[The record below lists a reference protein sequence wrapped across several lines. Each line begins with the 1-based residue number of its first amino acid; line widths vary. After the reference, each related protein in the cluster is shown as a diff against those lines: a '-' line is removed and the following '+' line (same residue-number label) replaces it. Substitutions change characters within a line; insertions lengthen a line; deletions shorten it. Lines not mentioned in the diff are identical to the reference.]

1 MLRLVV
7 ALLQL
12 PLFGTARLR
21 LVRREPERYVVQ
33 DWLRRT
39 GRVDGLLGGNILR
52 KYDETEG
59 EKGKAEVEAHAPL
72 EELEVV
78 EHAAAELALH
88 LPQQVGPQGE
98 PVHRVLHLGR
108 PTPPRL
114 HVGLGLAKGV
124 LLSGGLLLDLRPA
137 LQPLGLNLCSN
148 SSSLSLVRLRSDLLR
163 QRQACLPQT
172 LQVVV
177 KTAVHLVLVDVRV
190 AVRVPVVPKDRL
202 DVVLHP
208 RLGLSTKPCLLGQ
221 RVPCRLSTTA
231 SNAIIGG
238 GRKLAGALI
247 LCLSPSSL
255 HCGSAETES
264 GAAKASGLITLP
276 YLFLLNSLSALSQF
290 CVTRYWQTSNIYLSD
305 HIDIY
310 KLNIYFKR
318 QAKVLTLFFLVL
330 SQMVRQH

>member
-7 ALLQL
+7 RLLEL
-12 PLFGTARLR
+12 PLFRTARLR
-21 LVRREPERYVVQ
+21 LVRREPERHVVNH
-33 DWLRRT
+33 WLRRT
-39 GRVDGLLGGNILR
+39 GRVDGLLRGNILR

-59 EKGKAEVEAHAPL
+59 EKGKAEVETHAPL

-88 LPQQVGPQGE
+88 LPQHVRPKGE
-98 PVHRVLHLGR
+98 PVHRVFHLGR
-108 PTPPRL
+108 PTSPRL

-148 SSSLSLVRLRSDLLR
+148 SSSLSLVRLRSDLLG
-163 QRQACLPQT
+163 QRQARLPQT

-190 AVRVPVVPKDRL
+190 AVRVPGVPKDRL
-202 DVVLHP
+202 DVLLHP
-208 RLGLSTKPCLLGQ
+208 RLSLSTKPCLLGQ

-231 SNAIIGG
+231 VNVIGG
-238 GRKLAGALI
+238 RQLSAALI
-247 LCLSPSSL
+247 LCLGPSSL
-255 HCGSAETES
+255 HCRSAETES
-264 GAAKASGLITLP
+264 GAAKATALITLP

-290 CVTRYWQTSNIYLSD
+290 YVTRYWQTSNIYLSD
-305 HIDIY
+305 LIDKPRIY

-330 SQMVRQH
+330 SQMV